1 MYHQKE
7 KDRILHQFFKDNHFR
22 SEINSN
28 PFCFSPEI
36 FDFCGGDV
44 ASMKRSKLLSK
55 MEFSSLCS
63 ELSEKSTELFCLLAI
78 VLQFMQY
85 FEIWLEN
92 EIPRDLA
99 PKAKMLIWF
108 PNFNSRN
115 TEEAAA
121 EDLENTIIS
130 QQSAYLLNVM
140 PR

>member
-1 MYHQKE
+1 
-7 KDRILHQFFKDNHFR
+7 
-22 SEINSN
+22 
-28 PFCFSPEI
+28 
-36 FDFCGGDV
+36 
-44 ASMKRSKLLSK
+44 MKRSKLLSK
-55 MEFSSLCS
+55 MEFSLCS

-115 TEEAAA
+115 TEE

-130 QQSAYLLNVM
+130 QSASYLLNVM